1 MKPARLALACL
12 GLALLALFCWAKSC
26 RSDAALRQ
34 AKVEY
39 AGRLAVAEAE
49 NEMSRRTIGELST
62 RMDTLAK
69 ESATKDKQISQY
81 VEKASTLKA
90 ELAKSDSEAMALR
103 TKVQPVLDSNPAMAE
118 FVAAL
123 DAGIVLRDKLIVN
136 QDSQITALKER
147 VRLADL
153 RYESQAKISEEWQAM
168 YEREASLRK
177 QAEGL
182 FKMAERRT
190 KSSRFITKAAV
201 VVAGAVVVSRLIK

>member
-1 MKPARLALACL
+1 MKLRTIGIVLACL
-12 GLALLALFCWAKSC
+12 VVSLFFWARSC

-123 DAGIVLRDKLIVN
+123 DTAIAKRDGLLAN
-136 QDSQITALKER
+136 QASLITALTER

-153 RYESQAKISEEWQAM
+153 RTETQAGIAAEWQAM
-168 YEREASLRK
+168 YEREAGLRK

-190 KSSRFITKAAV
+190 KSSLFITKAAV